1 MSQSD
6 NEEYFRAVHRAFVG
20 SHDETLRELT
30 PEEREA
36 VQARQARTREI
47 GELGGSADT

>member
-6 NEEYFRAVHRAFVG
+6 NEPYFDAAHKAFVG
-20 SHDETLRELT
+20 NHAETLRELT

-36 VQARQARTREI
+36 VRAQQERTREI
-47 GELGGSADT
+47 GELGGRADT